1 MKHII
6 KKILKEESLKQTLK
20 QQVKEFGWKGTAE
33 LVNGSENLLELIHI
47 NNPMDFLNLYND
59 LDVFDSEKFILFG
72 RRENE
77 ELITYYKTH
86 KDVYIDYNQIW
97 SVLEEGFGLSYDET
111 QSLIETWLGDI
122 YNLRGIKVYA
132 NEDI

>member
-33 LVNGSENLLELIHI
+33 LVNGSENLLELMHI

-122 YNLRGIKVYA
+122 YNLRGIKVYI
-132 NEDI
+132 NGE

>member
-1 MKHII
+1 MKNTI
-6 KKILKEESLKQTLK
+6 KKILKEESLKQNLK

-33 LVNGSENLLELIHI
+33 LVNGSENLLELMHI

-97 SVLEEGFGLSYDET
+97 IVLEEGFGLRYDET

-132 NEDI
+132 NEAI

>member
-33 LVNGSENLLELIHI
+33 LVNGSENLLELMHI

-97 SVLEEGFGLSYDET
+97 LVLEEGFGLRYDET

-132 NEDI
+132 NESI

>member
-33 LVNGSENLLELIHI
+33 LVNGSENLLELMHI

-72 RRENE
+72 RREKE
-77 ELITYYKTH
+77 LLITYYKTH

-97 SVLEEGFGLSYDET
+97 LVLEEGFGLRYDET

-132 NEDI
+132 NEEI

>member
-33 LVNGSENLLELIHI
+33 LVNGSENLLELMHI

-86 KDVYIDYNQIW
+86 KDVYIDYNEIW

-122 YNLRGIKVYA
+122 YNLRGTKVYA
-132 NEDI
+132 NELI

>member
-33 LVNGSENLLELIHI
+33 LVNGSENLLELMHI

-97 SVLEEGFGLSYDET
+97 LVLEEGFGLRYDET

>member
-20 QQVKEFGWKGTAE
+20 QQVKEFGWKGAAE
-33 LVNGSENLLELIHI
+33 LVNGSENLLELMHI

-77 ELITYYKTH
+77 ELIIYYKTH

-97 SVLEEGFGLSYDET
+97 LVLEEGFGLRYDET

-132 NEDI
+132 NEEI

>member
-1 MKHII
+1 MKYII

-20 QQVKEFGWKGTAE
+20 QQVKGFGWKDTAE
-33 LVNGSENLLELIHI
+33 LVGGTENLLELMHI
-47 NNPMDFLNLYND
+47 NNPMDFLNLYNN

-77 ELITYYKTH
+77 ELITYYKKH

-97 SVLEEGFGLSYDET
+97 LVLEEGFGLSYDET

-122 YNLRGIKVYA
+122 YNLRGMNVYY
-132 NEDI
+132 NEE

>member
-1 MKHII
+1 MKNTI
-6 KKILKEESLKQTLK
+6 KKILKEESLKQNLK

-33 LVNGSENLLELIHI
+33 LVNGSENLLELMHI

-97 SVLEEGFGLSYDET
+97 LVLEEGFGLRYDET

-132 NEDI
+132 NEAI

>member
-33 LVNGSENLLELIHI
+33 LVNGSENLLELMHI

-97 SVLEEGFGLSYDET
+97 LVLEEGFGLRYDET

-122 YNLRGIKVYA
+122 YNLRGIKVYI
-132 NEDI
+132 NGE

>member
-20 QQVKEFGWKGTAE
+20 QQVKDFGWKGTAE

-97 SVLEEGFGLSYDET
+97 SVLEEGFGLRYDET

>member
-97 SVLEEGFGLSYDET
+97 LVLEEGFGLRYDET

>member
-132 NEDI
+132 NEAI

>member
-122 YNLRGIKVYA
+122 YNLRGIKVYENA
-132 NEDI
+132 E

>member
-20 QQVKEFGWKGTAE
+20 QQVKDFGWKGTAE

-122 YNLRGIKVYA
+122 YNLRGIKVYI
-132 NEDI
+132 NGD

>member
-33 LVNGSENLLELIHI
+33 LVNGSENLLELMHI

-86 KDVYIDYNQIW
+86 KDVYIDYNEIW

>member
-33 LVNGSENLLELIHI
+33 LVNGSENLLELMHI

-122 YNLRGIKVYA
+122 YNLRGIKVYENA
-132 NEDI
+132 E